1 MDFREFRNKADKVF
15 KTPYLDYNEIMI
27 RLWDI
32 IKDELKENK
41 NNRVEA
47 QMKTGLKLIAEER
60 EKQIKKWGVGHDI
73 EENGD
78 GELIK
83 AAMFALTLEEQYEQ
97 DWHFESKLHI
107 ENSKQRLSRVEK
119 IKTKNCGC
127 IYSCRI
133 RPIDSD

>member
-1 MDFREFRNKADKVF
+1 ME
-15 KTPYLDYNEIMI
+15 
-27 RLWDI
+27 
-32 IKDELKENK
+32 
-41 NNRVEA
+41 
-47 QMKTGLKLIAEER
+47 TGLKLIAEER

-107 ENSKQRLSRVEK
+107 ENSKQRLSFEEWKKLKLK
-119 IKTKNCGC
+119 IAGAFIAAELDRLIATE
-127 IYSCRI
+127 
-133 RPIDSD
+133 